1 MEKKWWHKKIVYQIY
16 PRSFMDSNNDGI
28 GDLKGIIQ
36 KLDYL
41 KDLGIELVWLSPVFS
56 SPNDDNGYDISD
68 YRNIMSEF
76 GTMDDMDLLLSKAK
90 EKGIQIIL
98 DLVANHTSD
107 EHAWFIESRK
117 SKDNPY
123 RDYYIWRDGKK
134 DTPPNEIGSAFGGS
148 AWAYDETT
156 KQYYL
161 HIFSKKQPDL
171 NWANETVRNEVY
183 DFMNFWIEKGIAGFR
198 MDVIE
203 LIGKEPDLM
212 ITSNGPNLHPYLKEM
227 HQKTFGPKDLI
238 TVGECWGAS
247 VDIAKAYTKQE
258 NKELSM
264 IFSFEHVSL
273 DQQPG
278 KEKWD
283 LQPYDFMAF
292 KASMEKWQTGCAS
305 EGWNTLFWENHDL
318 PRIVSRLGNEKQYWK
333 ESAKML
339 ALAMHGLKGTPYIYQ
354 GEELGM
360 TNVSFADISDYNDI
374 EIKNMYKERISKG
387 YAKEDVMHS
396 IYAKGRDNAR
406 TPMQWDDS
414 SQAGFTKGI
423 PWLKVN
429 PNYKQI
435 NAANQI
441 KDETSI
447 YTFYKKLIA
456 LRKELEL
463 LTYGDF
469 HMILKEDE
477 DIFAYQRTYQNQV
490 LTVFCNFHEKTKS
503 IDCLKQLKQS
513 NNKKTTCI
521 LCSYDQIPTKEKMD
535 VFRPYEA
542 RMYLQE

>member
-16 PRSFMDSNNDGI
+16 PRSFMDSNQDGI

-68 YRNIMSEF
+68 YKNIMTEF
-76 GTMDDMDLLLSKAK
+76 GTMQDMDLLLLEAK
-90 EKGIQIIL
+90 KRGIQIIL

-107 EHAWFIESRK
+107 EHAWFLESKK

-123 RDYYIWRDGKK
+123 RDYYIWRDGKNGN
-134 DTPPNEIGSAFGGS
+134 PPNEIGSAFGGS
-148 AWAYDETT
+148 AWEFDETT
-156 KQYYL
+156 NQYYL

-203 LIGKEPDLM
+203 LIGKQPDDM

-264 IFSFEHVSL
+264 IFSFEHVSF
-273 DQQPG
+273 DQQEG

-283 LQPYDFMAF
+283 LKPYDFMAF
-292 KASMEKWQTGCAS
+292 KANMEKWQLGCAN

-318 PRIVSRLGNEKQYWK
+318 PRIVSRLGNETQYWK

-360 TNVSFADISDYNDI
+360 TNVSFADILDYNDI
-374 EIKNMYKERISKG
+374 EIQNMYKERISKG

-414 SQAGFTKGI
+414 PHAGFTKGK

-435 NAANQI
+435 NAASQV

-447 YTFYKKLIA
+447 YSFYKKLIA
-456 LRKELEL
+456 LRKELDI
-463 LTYGDF
+463 LTDGDVC
-469 HMILKEDE
+469 MLLKEDE
-477 DIFAYQRTYQNQV
+477 DIFAYRRVYQNQV
-490 LTVFCNFHEKTKS
+490 VTVFCNFHEKTKQ
-503 IDCLKQLKQS
+503 IDCLKLLNEFQEKT
-513 NNKKTTCI
+513 TTCI
-521 LCSYDQIPTKEKMD
+521 LSSYKEIPSDEMVD